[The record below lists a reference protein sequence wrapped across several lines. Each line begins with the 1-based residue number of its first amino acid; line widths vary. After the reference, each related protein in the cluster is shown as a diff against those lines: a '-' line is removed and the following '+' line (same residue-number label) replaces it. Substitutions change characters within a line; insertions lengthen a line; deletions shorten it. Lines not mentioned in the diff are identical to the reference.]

1 MFIVRETDGIS
12 EEPKKGGTPMGKWNS
27 KPAVSQ
33 AEEPQVDQEK
43 DQEDIRTL
51 AYQLFRECG
60 CDGGHD
66 LQHWLEGERRVL
78 ERLKGK

>member
-1 MFIVRETDGIS
+1 
-12 EEPKKGGTPMGKWNS
+12 MGKQNPS
-27 KPAVSQ
+27 HKGREE
-33 AEEPQVDQEK
+33 AEPTVDHEAI
-43 DQEDIRTL
+43 QEDIRTL